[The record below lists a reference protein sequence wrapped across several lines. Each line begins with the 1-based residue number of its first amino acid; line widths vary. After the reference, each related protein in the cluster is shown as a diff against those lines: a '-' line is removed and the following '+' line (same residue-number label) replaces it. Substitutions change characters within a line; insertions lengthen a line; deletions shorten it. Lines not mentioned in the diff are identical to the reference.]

1 MRYYYGNTF
10 EDFLVDDENAIFGHL
25 SKAHGHDLEQLQK
38 NAWIE
43 QIRILKQELV
53 FLSNGHI
60 FFEFSIPRMG
70 KRVDTII
77 IFKGMVF
84 VIEFKV
90 GESEYPKHAIDQ
102 VVDYSVDLK
111 NFHAGS
117 HHLKIVPILISTN
130 APSRT
135 QEYQLFDDHVFS
147 PLLCNRSNFIDTITD
162 LANQHS
168 NGSIDAI
175 TWAESSYKP
184 TPTIVQAAQALY
196 NGHSV
201 EEISRSDAGT
211 KNLSLTSQTIIDIIE
226 SSKSENKKSICF
238 VTGVPGSGKT
248 LAGLHIATV
257 TQKFEEEK
265 HAVFLSGNGPL
276 VAVLREALARDK
288 VLREKVT
295 KKGAKRESSTFIK
308 NVHHFRDEA
317 LESEKPMHEKVV
329 IFDEAQRA
337 WNRQKTSYFMKT
349 NKGNSEFDSSEPEFL
364 ISVMDRHKDW
374 AVIICLIGGGQE
386 INDGEAGLLEW
397 FEALAH
403 KFKNWEIYISRNI
416 TDSEYMD
423 VGKFYT
429 IVEQNKLNSRE
440 ELHLS
445 TSIRS
450 FRSEHLSN
458 FVKHLLDLNSFE
470 AKDLLVKLRDNYPI
484 FLTRDLGLAKKWL
497 KSVRR
502 GTERIGI
509 VASSSAIR
517 LKPFAI
523 NVKDKIEAE
532 NYFLNPEDD
541 IRSSYFLEDAATEF
555 DIQGLELDWVCV
567 AWDANLSLV
576 GNEWLYREF
585 RGSKWNNINSD
596 QNKIYLKNAYRVLLT
611 RARQGMVIFV
621 PEGDIEDHTRKPE
634 YYDSVFK
641 YISSLGIKILSP
653 EHCQKMAIR

>member
-1 MRYYYGNTF
+1 MRYYYGKTI
-10 EDFLVDDENAIFGHL
+10 EEFLLDDENLIFGHL

-43 QIRILKQELV
+43 QIRIMKQEIV

-77 IFKGMVF
+77 IFKGMIF

-130 APSRT
+130 AQLRI
-135 QEYQLFDDHVFS
+135 QEYHIFDDHVFS
-147 PLLCNRSNFIDTITD
+147 PLLCNRSNFVDAITD
-162 LANQHS
+162 LADQHS

-175 TWAESSYKP
+175 AWAESNYKP

-226 SSKSENKKSICF
+226 SSKRESKKSICF

-276 VAVLREALARDK
+276 VAVLREALARDR

-295 KKGAKRESSTFIK
+295 KKDAKRESSTFIK

-317 LESEKPMHEKVV
+317 LETEEPMHEKVV

-337 WNRQKTSYFMKT
+337 WNRQKTSYFMRT
-349 NKGNSEFDSSEPEFL
+349 NKGNSEFDASEPEFL

-386 INDGEAGLLEW
+386 INVGEAGLLEW
-397 FEALAH
+397 FIALAN
-403 KFKNWEIYISRNI
+403 KFKNWEIYISPNI

-423 VGKFYT
+423 VGKFDT
-429 IVEQNKLNSRE
+429 IIERNKLHNSE

-445 TSIRS
+445 TSVRS

-458 FVKHLLDLNSFE
+458 FVKHLLDLNASV
-470 AKDLLVKLRDNYPI
+470 AKELLIKVRDNYPI
-484 FLTRDLGLAKKWL
+484 YLTRDLGLAKLWL
-497 KSVRR
+497 KSKRR
-502 GTERIGI
+502 GSERTGI

-532 NYFLNPEDD
+532 NYFLNSEED

-567 AWDANLSLV
+567 AWDANLSLI
-576 GNEWLYREF
+576 GGEWLYREF
-585 RGSKWNNINSD
+585 RGSKWSNINSE
-596 QNKIYLKNAYRVLLT
+596 QNRAYLKNAYRVLLT

-621 PEGDIEDHTRKPE
+621 PEGDLEDCTRKPE
-634 YYDSVFK
+634 YYDSIFN
-641 YISSLGIKILSP
+641 YLTQLGIEILHPAS
-653 EHCQKMAIR
+653 

>member
-1 MRYYYGNTF
+1 MRYYYGNTIK
-10 EDFLVDDENAIFGHL
+10 EFLLEDENKIFGSL

-38 NAWIE
+38 NSWIE
-43 QIRILKQELV
+43 QIRILKEQTVSIPE
-53 FLSNGHI
+53 GHI

-70 KRVDTII
+70 KRVDAII
-77 IFKGMVF
+77 ILKEIVF

-90 GESEYPKHAIDQ
+90 GEGEYPKHAIDQ
-102 VVDYSVDLK
+102 VIDYAVDLK

-117 HHLKIVPILISTN
+117 HDVKIVPILVSTK
-130 APSRT
+130 APPRIHEF
-135 QEYQLFDDHVFS
+135 QIFDDQVFAV
-147 PLLCNRSNFIDTITD
+147 LLCNKSNFIKVISD
-162 LANQHS
+162 LTSQYPDGAL
-168 NGSIDAI
+168 DAK
-175 TWAESSYKP
+175 TWAESNYKP

-201 EEISRSDAGT
+201 TEISRSDAGA
-211 KNLSLTSQTIIDIIE
+211 KNLSLTSQTIIEIIE

-238 VTGVPGSGKT
+238 ITGVPGSGKT
-248 LAGLHIATV
+248 LAGLHIATE
-257 TQKFEEEK
+257 TQRFEEEK

-276 VAVLREALARDK
+276 VSVLREALARDR
-288 VLREKVT
+288 VSREKVT
-295 KKGAKRESSTFIK
+295 KKEAKREASTFIK

-317 LESEKPMHEKVV
+317 LESEERMHEKVV

-349 NKGNSEFDSSEPEFL
+349 NKGNPEFDLSEPEFL
-364 ISVMDRHKDW
+364 IGVMDRHKDW

-397 FEALAH
+397 FEALANS
-403 KFKNWEIYISRNI
+403 FKNWQIYISPNI

-423 VGKFYT
+423 VGRFSK
-429 IVEQNKLNSRE
+429 IVDSNKLNYRDT
-440 ELHLS
+440 LHLS

-458 FVKHLLDLNSFE
+458 FVKNLLDLKIE
-470 AKDLLVKLRDNYPI
+470 VAKGLLGQLKNNYPL
-484 FLTRDLGLAKKWL
+484 FVTRDLSTAKKWL
-497 KSVRR
+497 NSKKR
-502 GTERIGI
+502 GSERTGL

-532 NYFLNPEDD
+532 NYFLNDEDD
-541 IRSSYFLEDAATEF
+541 IRSSYFLEDVATEF

-567 AWDANLSLV
+567 AWDANLSLI

-596 QNKIYLKNAYRVLLT
+596 KNKLYLKNAYRVLLT

-621 PEGDIEDHTRKPE
+621 PKGDPVDRTRKPE
-634 YYDSVFK
+634 YYDSIFN
-641 YISSLGIKILSP
+641 YLTQLGIEILSP
-653 EHCQKMAIR
+653 ES

>member
-1 MRYYYGNTF
+1 MRYYYGNTIK
-10 EDFLVDDENAIFGHL
+10 EFLLEDENKIFGSL

-38 NAWIE
+38 NSWIE
-43 QIRILKQELV
+43 QIRILKEQTVSIPE
-53 FLSNGHI
+53 GHI

-77 IFKGMVF
+77 ILREIVF

-90 GESEYPKHAIDQ
+90 GENEYPKHAIDQ
-102 VVDYSVDLK
+102 VMDYAVDLK

-117 HHLKIVPILISTN
+117 HDVKIAPILVSTK
-130 APSRT
+130 AIPKPL
-135 QEYQLFDDHVFS
+135 EYQIFDDHVFAV
-147 PLLCNRSNFIDTITD
+147 LLCNKSNFITVISD
-162 LANQHS
+162 LTSQYPD
-168 NGSIDAI
+168 GTLDAQ
-175 TWAESSYKP
+175 TWAESNYKP

-201 EEISRSDAGT
+201 VEISRSDSGAE
-211 KNLSLTSQTIIDIIE
+211 NLSLTSQTIIDIIE

-238 VTGVPGSGKT
+238 ITGVPGSGKT
-248 LAGLHIATV
+248 LAGLHIATK
-257 TQKFEEEK
+257 TQSFEEEK

-276 VAVLREALARDK
+276 VSVLREALARDR
-288 VLREKVT
+288 VSREKVT
-295 KKGAKRESSTFIK
+295 KKESKREASTFIK

-317 LESEKPMHEKVV
+317 LESEERMHEKVV

-337 WNRQKTSYFMKT
+337 WNRQKTSNFMKT

-364 ISVMDRHKDW
+364 IGVMDRHKDW

-397 FEALAH
+397 FEALAN
-403 KFKNWEIYISRNI
+403 KFENWEIYISSNI
-416 TDSEYMD
+416 EDSEYMD
-423 VGKFYT
+423 IDKFSQ
-429 IVEQNKLNSRE
+429 IVDSNKLNYCKT
-440 ELHLS
+440 LHLS

-458 FVKHLLDLNSFE
+458 FVKHLLDLNTTV
-470 AKDLLVKLRDNYPI
+470 AKELLNKLKNNYP
-484 FLTRDLGLAKKWL
+484 LVVTRDLSLAKEWL
-497 KSVRR
+497 KSKKR
-502 GTERIGI
+502 GSERTGI

-532 NYFLNPEDD
+532 NYFLNDEDD
-541 IRSSYFLEDAATEF
+541 IRSSYFLEDVATEF

-567 AWDANLSLV
+567 AWDANLTLI

-585 RGSKWNNINSD
+585 RGSKWNKINSD
-596 QNKIYLKNAYRVLLT
+596 QNKLYLKNAYRVLLT
-611 RARQGMVIFV
+611 RARQGMVIFI
-621 PEGDIEDHTRKPE
+621 PEGDMEDYTRKPE
-634 YYDSVFK
+634 YYDSIFN
-641 YISSLGIKILSP
+641 YLIQLGIEILSP
-653 EHCQKMAIR
+653 NS

>member
-10 EDFLVDDENAIFGHL
+10 EDFLVDDENTIFGHL

-43 QIRILKQELV
+43 QIRILKQEIV

-90 GESEYPKHAIDQ
+90 GESDYPKHAIDQ

-130 APSRT
+130 APLKS
-135 QEYQLFDDHVFS
+135 QEYQLFADHVFS
-147 PLLCNRSNFIDTITD
+147 PLLCNRSNFVEVMTD
-162 LANQHS
+162 LAKQHS

-175 TWAESSYKP
+175 AWAESNYKP

-196 NGHSV
+196 NGHAV

-226 SSKSENKKSICF
+226 SSKSESKKSICF

-295 KKGAKRESSTFIK
+295 KKDAKRESSTFIK

-317 LESEKPMHEKVV
+317 MESDKPMHEKVV

-364 ISVMDRHKDW
+364 ISVMDRHEDW

-397 FEALAH
+397 FEALVN
-403 KFKNWEIYISRNI
+403 KFKNWEIFISPNI

-423 VGKFYT
+423 VGKFDT
-429 IVEQNKLNSRE
+429 IVKPNKLNFSKT
-440 ELHLS
+440 LHLS

-458 FVKHLLDLNSFE
+458 FVKHLLDLNTSE
-470 AKDLLVKLRDNYPI
+470 AKNLLKKLRDNYPL

-497 KSVRR
+497 KSVKR
-502 GTERIGI
+502 GTERTGI

-567 AWDANLSLV
+567 AWDANLSLI
-576 GNEWLYREF
+576 GNEWCYREF
-585 RGSKWNNINSD
+585 RGSKWSNINSE

-621 PEGDIEDHTRKPE
+621 PQGDIEDHTRKPE
-634 YYDSVFK
+634 YYDSVFN
-641 YISSLGIKILSP
+641 YISSLGIQILSP
-653 EHCQKMAIR
+653 ELCE